1 MQVICHQWLRMVNKE
16 SFISLI
22 KGSTVSLSLLLI
34 SVFFVLCPSLSE
46 VCLSLLIISL
56 LFYFSFPLPLS
67 AVAFVFFRYGIW
79 RLFTS
84 SICACAGQ
92 VETQASC
99 RLSYPQRRML
109 GSRHLAALRRL
120 RALLMPCHAFCWH
133 PDLCHNELMLA
144 PAPGLSQTDRSR
156 PLVRRSAA
164 SACDGSPHATPRYPH
179 PPPPQMPELRTLA
192 EGGDM
197 RNDMKMPKTWHIH
210 MNADTQ
216 TEERDTR
223 THLNV
228 QGVISTRYAHTLS
241 EWHAIQLSSH
251 KPSTEVEK
259 EGVKNTGNAI
269 SGFAGRLYVSNTRV
283 RVWLTLVPHVC
294 QHLCQQQQ
302 L

>member
-16 SFISLI
+16 SFISPI

-56 LFYFSFPLPLS
+56 LFSFSFPLPLS
-67 AVAFVFFRYGIW
+67 AVAFVFFRYGNW

-92 VETQASC
+92 VATQASC

-164 SACDGSPHATPRYPH
+164 SACDGSPHATPRYP
-179 PPPPQMPELRTLA
+179 PPPT
-192 EGGDM
+192 
-197 RNDMKMPKTWHIH
+197 PK
-210 MNADTQ
+210 
-216 TEERDTR
+216 
-223 THLNV
+223 
-228 QGVISTRYAHTLS
+228 
-241 EWHAIQLSSH
+241 
-251 KPSTEVEK
+251 
-259 EGVKNTGNAI
+259 
-269 SGFAGRLYVSNTRV
+269 
-283 RVWLTLVPHVC
+283 C
-294 QHLCQQQQ
+294 QSWEP
-302 L
+302 